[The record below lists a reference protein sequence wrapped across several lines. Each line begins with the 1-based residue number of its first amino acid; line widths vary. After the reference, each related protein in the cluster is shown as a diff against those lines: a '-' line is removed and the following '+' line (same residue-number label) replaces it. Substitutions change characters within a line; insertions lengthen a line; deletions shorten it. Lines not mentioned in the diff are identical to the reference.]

1 MFFGA
6 AERFFEA
13 GEAGPRMGFWGAV
26 WGDTPKIE
34 IFELFCLGVLDGF
47 VDDGISGGELAVA
60 VVAGGLHVK
69 SGGFVVEKQG
79 SSQREG
85 FFGNFF

>member
-1 MFFGA
+1 MFFCA
-6 AERFFEA
+6 AERFFET
-13 GEAGPRMGFWGAV
+13 GEAGPRMGFWGAI

-34 IFELFCLGVLDGF
+34 IFEFFSLGVFDGLINDS
-47 VDDGISGGELAVA
+47 VSGGEFAVA